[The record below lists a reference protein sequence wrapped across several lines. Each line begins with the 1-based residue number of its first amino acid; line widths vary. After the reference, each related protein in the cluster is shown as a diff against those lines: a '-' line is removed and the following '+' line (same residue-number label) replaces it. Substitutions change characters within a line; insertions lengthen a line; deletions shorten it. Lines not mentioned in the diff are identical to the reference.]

1 MGDPTVSYS
10 KSSGT
15 VTIPVFTEG
24 TGTKDVDA
32 TELGSA
38 QGGGRHWEH
47 KRLQRRSSVLGTGIN
62 SINTTW
68 MEAEKK
74 VENK

>member
-1 MGDPTVSYS
+1 MGDTTESYS

-15 VTIPVFTEG
+15 VTIPIFTEG

-32 TELGSA
+32 TELSSA
-38 QGGGRHWEH
+38 QGAGRHWEH
-47 KRLQRRSSVLGTGIN
+47 KRLQGRSSAVGTGIN

-68 MEAEKK
+68 MEPEKE